1 MKIDD
6 FTLENWLNPA
16 CDSEKNKIYLGGS
29 CVLPMTV
36 KELFQ
41 LTGESM
47 EDFFQELR
55 HMDLGYG
62 RFDGTPRTRRAI
74 AEKLYRK
81 VEPEEVILCHGGT
94 GANSTVCY
102 ALIESR
108 DNVISIM
115 PNYQQFF
122 SIPKSIGAEVRKI
135 DLKPEAG
142 YRLDIEEVRRAV
154 DQNTKAILF
163 TNPNNPTGSLLT
175 LEEMQEIV
183 EIARSVDAWVICDE
197 MYRGLKEEYMPSFAD
212 LYEKAIVTASSS
224 KIYSMAGT
232 RVGWII
238 CHDPDT
244 RFKLFNWRSYDSICG
259 GVFDEWIFAIA
270 LEHVDKIFQRSRRIV
285 SANKAVIDKWIA
297 DNPYLHQ
304 YADSYATTCLVHYD
318 LEVPA
323 EEFCDGL
330 LDQKGVLVC
339 HGDCFNIPHSFR
351 ITLSHAH
358 DLAKGLRL
366 IDEYIE
372 ELVSQGKAMKN

>member
-36 KELFQ
+36 EELFQ

-183 EIARSVDAWVICDE
+183 EIARSYIKKIGGFEKFAEW
-197 MYRGLKEEYMPSFAD
+197 GL
-212 LYEKAIVTASSS
+212 V
-224 KIYSMAGT
+224 
-232 RVGWII
+232 R
-238 CHDPDT
+238 
-244 RFKLFNWRSYDSICG
+244 
-259 GVFDEWIFAIA
+259 
-270 LEHVDKIFQRSRRIV
+270 
-285 SANKAVIDKWIA
+285 
-297 DNPYLHQ
+297 
-304 YADSYATTCLVHYD
+304 
-318 LEVPA
+318 
-323 EEFCDGL
+323 
-330 LDQKGVLVC
+330 
-339 HGDCFNIPHSFR
+339 
-351 ITLSHAH
+351 
-358 DLAKGLRL
+358 
-366 IDEYIE
+366 
-372 ELVSQGKAMKN
+372 